1 LKIEPVLHR
10 IARGQGHSDKELQS
24 MTTHKL
30 NVVTRIGT
38 STLQIHGTVVVGALT
53 DLSVTSNASLS
64 GSTATGTRV
73 GSSANIQVS
82 PARFTELSVRPKPFR
97 VVVTE
102 TSNVV
107 QSCSCEP

>member
-1 LKIEPVLHR
+1 
-10 IARGQGHSDKELQS
+10 

-30 NVVTRIGT
+30 NVITRIGT

-53 DLSVTSNASLS
+53 DLSVVSNGALS

-97 VVVTE
+97 VVITE

>member
-1 LKIEPVLHR
+1 
-10 IARGQGHSDKELQS
+10 

-30 NVVTRIGT
+30 NVITRAGT
-38 STLQIHGTVVVGALT
+38 STLQIHGTVVVGALM
-53 DLSVTSNASLS
+53 DLSVVSVSTLS
-64 GSTATGTRV
+64 GSTATGARV

-82 PARFTELSVRPKPFR
+82 PARFIELSVRPKPFR
-97 VVVTE
+97 VVITE

>member
-1 LKIEPVLHR
+1 
-10 IARGQGHSDKELQS
+10 

-30 NVVTRIGT
+30 NLITRSGT
-38 STLQIHGTVVVGALT
+38 STLQIHGTIVVGSLT
-53 DLSVTSNASLS
+53 DLSVTSNGSLS

-82 PARFTELSVRPKPFR
+82 PARFTELSTRPKPL
-97 VVVTE
+97 VVVVVE

-107 QSCSCEP
+107 SSCSCEP